1 MILINIQVPE
11 VDDFSQDTQVL
22 AGITEELKAKWH
34 CVADGPCYVM
44 PNGTH
49 VPLTKFR
56 LSGWASEIVGWLQ
69 SNPCCEY

>member
-1 MILINIQVPE
+1 MLTDIQVPALG
-11 VDDFSQDTQVL
+11 DFAQDTQVL
-22 AGITEELKAKWH
+22 ATTMEELKAEWH

-56 LSGWASEIVGWLQ
+56 LSAWASEIVREAPNIYYGH
-69 SNPCCEY
+69 